1 MSKDRDWTVI
11 INAKTQEDLKLD
23 KKSQDHL
30 MTHNTE
36 DAGTNLLI
44 LKEVEIYTIVKVNGT
59 ILVKQNLSEI
69 LVVDLDVLNKGICLT

>member
-1 MSKDRDWTVI
+1 
-11 INAKTQEDLKLD
+11 
-23 KKSQDHL
+23 